1 MYFPHKSEEDSVE
14 KEVVVAVNGLES
26 KVVFIDHQHGAMKLE
41 NLVMTYDPHAFLVVL
56 AVDDTSS
63 LATVSNDLS
72 DDGLFDLFQAERLLA
87 GLVSSSSL
95 AGRATILVANKTDL
109 VRLSISSIVSSLT
122 FFLAIKVIRTR
133 EVKTAVGKQLAVKY
147 NVKYIETSP
156 GEISYKPFNKGHL

>member
-1 MYFPHKSEEDSVE
+1 MHFPHKSEEDSVE

-63 LATVSNDLS
+63 LATVSTDLS

-109 VRLSISSIVSSLT
+109 VRLRISSFLT
-122 FFLAIKVIRTR
+122 HILSGNKSDQDKGGEDCSWEAAGGEVQR
-133 EVKTAVGKQLAVKY
+133 EVHRDLAW
-147 NVKYIETSP
+147 
-156 GEISYKPFNKGHL
+156 